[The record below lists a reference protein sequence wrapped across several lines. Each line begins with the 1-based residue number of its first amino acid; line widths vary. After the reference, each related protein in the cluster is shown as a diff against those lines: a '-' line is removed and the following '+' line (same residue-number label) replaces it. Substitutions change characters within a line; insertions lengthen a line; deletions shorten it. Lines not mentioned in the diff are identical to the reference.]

1 MKITR
6 HPAGVGRHV
15 VYVMEVRVGVGVH
28 FECHVAC
35 VVGVGVRVGVDVH
48 FECVVWYV
56 HVF

>member
-15 VYVMEVRVGVGVH
+15 VYVMGVRVGVGVH

-35 VVGVGVRVGVDVH
+35 VVGVRVGVDVH